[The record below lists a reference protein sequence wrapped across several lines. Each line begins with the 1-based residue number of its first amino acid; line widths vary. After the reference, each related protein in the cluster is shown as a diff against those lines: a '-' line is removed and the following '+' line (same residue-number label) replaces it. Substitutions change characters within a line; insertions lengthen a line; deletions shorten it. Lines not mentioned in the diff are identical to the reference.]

1 MELDQIDYLQ
11 RRYPNHPIGLST
23 HEYRDWS
30 NSTFIAYGKGV
41 RLFERHID
49 IDSDGF
55 QVAKYSSLPGQ
66 IDTWFKAFH
75 KARQMCGTSK
85 DTRRIPIEKET
96 KYLDSYVRGVYA
108 RRDIGIDEILTEDDI
123 YLAIP
128 LQKGQLSTRE
138 LMLGRYGHKMVK
150 ACPKDKPI
158 TIDMVD
164 TPYSSAELMQ
174 QIMNRGL

>member
-1 MELDQIDYLQ
+1 
-11 RRYPNHPIGLST
+11 
-23 HEYRDWS
+23 
-30 NSTFIAYGKGV
+30 
-41 RLFERHID
+41 
-49 IDSDGF
+49 
-55 QVAKYSSLPGQ
+55 
-66 IDTWFKAFH
+66 
-75 KARQMCGTSK
+75 MCGTSK
-85 DTRRIPIEKET
+85 SARRIPIEKEV

-108 RRDIGIDEILTEDDI
+108 RQDIEIGQTLTEDDI

-138 LMLGRYGHKMVK
+138 LMLGRYGHKMTK

-164 TPYSSAELMQ
+164 TPYSTEELMR